1 MYPLRQ
7 LIPTI
12 LDQRVSRWLTKRSIM
27 DEFLIE
33 LYELTGLPMPIDLQ
47 VKAVEQYGY
56 ILEQNN
62 NPQEDTLD
70 GE

>member
-1 MYPLRQ
+1 
-7 LIPTI
+7 
-12 LDQRVSRWLTKRSIM
+12 M

-33 LYELTGLPMPIDLQ
+33 LYELTGLPMPLDLQ

-62 NPQEDTLD
+62 QEEETLD